1 MSLSPA
7 KLLRLHRELDSVSRT
22 NRTGRFL
29 SGWQTTHPYAGR
41 YLDGMQAVAQDPE
54 ALQNYNFLSD
64 STALADSITGFHAR
78 ADGVTYAREAV
89 YVSSGSSP
97 LLLGF
102 FLALKEMGVEEV
114 CHVPPVYYSCYYFCD
129 SLGIPVRQVSTDVLH
144 DEAAELDL
152 PDRKSALVLCDP
164 IWVFG
169 TTVHERQ
176 IERIARWQRRTGSVV
191 LVDGTFQYAR
201 WDRSSRAEPTS
212 RLEPDL
218 TFRLVCPTKS
228 LAVHGTRF
236 AYLLLPPEFRE
247 PIRYAGA
254 NITGAT
260 GAANEHFARRIME
273 VLDSDESNDALVR
286 HIQAERDRLIAG
298 GVIRAEAA
306 RPEAGYYT
314 FAVLDDASM
323 KDAIVMD
330 QRFFGLNRFDNHVRV
345 NLLYPGWNQS

>member
-1 MSLSPA
+1 MSVSPA
-7 KLLRLHRELDSVSRT
+7 ELLRLHRELDGTSRT
-22 NRTGRFL
+22 NKAGRFL

-41 YLDGMQAVAQDPE
+41 YLNGTHVVAQDPGT
-54 ALQNYNFLSD
+54 LQNYNFLSD
-64 STALADSITGFHAR
+64 STSLTDAITGFHAK
-78 ADGVTYAREAV
+78 ADDVAYERDAV

-114 CHVPPVYYSCYYFCD
+114 CYVPPVYYSCYYFCD
-129 SLGIPVRQVSTDVLH
+129 SLGIPMRQVSADLLH
-144 DEAAELDL
+144 SETAELDL
-152 PDRKSALVLCDP
+152 PERRSALVLCDP

-176 IERIARWQRRTGSVV
+176 IEKIAQWQRRTGSLV
-191 LVDGTFQYAR
+191 LVDGTFQYTR

-212 RLEPDL
+212 RLDRDL
-218 TFRLVCPTKS
+218 TFRLVSPTKS

-236 AYLLLPPEFRE
+236 AYLLLPPELRE
-247 PIRYAGA
+247 TVRYACA

-260 GAANEHFARRIME
+260 SAANEHFARRIME

-286 HIQAERDRLIAG
+286 HIQAERDRLLDS
-298 GVIRAEAA
+298 GVIRAEAGL
-306 RPEAGYYT
+306 PEAGYYT

-330 QRFFGLNRFDNHVRV
+330 QRFFGLDRFDNHVRV
-345 NLLYPGWNQS
+345 NLLYPGWSQP